1 MSDSARLAVRLTPG
15 ASLDR
20 IDGWDVDAEGR
31 PVLKVRVRAR
41 PVEGEAN
48 AALLKLLAKI
58 LKVPKSAVALQRGGQ
73 SRLKMVTVSDLSD
86 EAVHANLTGL

>member
-1 MSDSARLAVRLTPG
+1 MARIAIRLTPG
-15 ASLDR
+15 ATSDR

-48 AALLKLLAKI
+48 EALIKLIAKA
-58 LKVPKSAVALQRGGQ
+58 LGVPKSAVALQRGGQ
-73 SRLKMVTVSDLSD
+73 SRTKILVIEGLSED
-86 EAVHANLTGL
+86 EAKSCLTGL